1 MVICEGLNESVINC
15 RSFFKTQF
23 RPVKYLSLGLA
34 CIFTSQARAL
44 HCEFTKLYTDNISIP
59 VVGLGISTAG
69 EDVPVGKI
77 LYRQTIEVPAELH
90 HSHVPLSLKILHP
103 RHTQ

>member
-1 MVICEGLNESVINC
+1 MKVLLTVV
-15 RSFFKTQF
+15 RFFKTQF

-34 CIFTSQARAL
+34 CIFTSQAQAL
-44 HCEFTKLYTDNISIP
+44 HCEFTELYTDNISIP
-59 VVGLGISTAG
+59 VVGLGISTVG

-77 LYRQTIEVPAELH
+77 LYRQDYRKLPAELH

-103 RHTQ
+103 GHTQ

>member
-1 MVICEGLNESVINC
+1 MKVLLTVV
-15 RSFFKTQF
+15 RFFKTQF

-34 CIFTSQARAL
+34 CIFTSQAQAL

-69 EDVPVGKI
+69 EVKFYI
-77 LYRQTIEVPAELH
+77 ARTIEVPAELH